1 MKLPK
6 LHLGLIGAIT
16 LLTLAGSFIWVSSL
30 EEPSDSAVAFVSIGL
45 DQATLSAEVSPY
57 EILRANEHFSDIVL
71 GWTVEPGFADEFD
84 FSFTG
89 QRQEKQNLI
98 FTVEGVSN
106 IDPARELV
114 SLISSRLAG
123 YNEIAHSSYQVA
135 LVQYSVVEGERA
147 ESRLVLGATLLT
159 FLLSLCVSLLISG
172 HFWNPTKAG

>member
-16 LLTLAGSFIWVSSL
+16 LLTRAGSFIWVSSL

-57 EILRANEHFSDIVL
+57 EILRANEHFSDIIL
-71 GWTVEPGFADEFD
+71 GWTVAPDFADEFE

-159 FLLSLCVSLLISG
+159 FLLSLCVS
-172 HFWNPTKAG
+172 